1 MHDFYTQSIFLFF
14 YFCTTQ
20 FILTG
25 AELDKMAHSLCAEME
40 AAIQND
46 NGIEQV
52 QQRLESSTMLLIT
65 VKVVICI
72 QYAHKLHHR

>member
-1 MHDFYTQSIFLFF
+1 MHDFYTQSIFFF
-14 YFCTTQ
+14 FTFVQ
-20 FILTG
+20 HLTG

-72 QYAHKLHHR
+72 